1 MVSVVSHHTGSV
13 RNACLC
19 ESLSLRGGGGR
30 SLPVKVAELDGM
42 FQKAFTRLLMAVWHS
57 TDRVSQSPG
66 IADNVIYNRNDLK
79 PLSLPSAGTVCHHA
93 WLWRPL
99 FRGRYLTHGNL
110 AHSDC
115 SGKT

>member
-1 MVSVVSHHTGSV
+1 M
-13 RNACLC
+13 
-19 ESLSLRGGGGR
+19 
-30 SLPVKVAELDGM
+30 KVAELDGM
-42 FQKAFTRLLMAVWHS
+42 FQKAFTRLLMAVWRS
-57 TDRVSQSPG
+57 TDRVSHSPG
-66 IADNVIYNRNDLK
+66 IADNDLK
-79 PLSLPSAGTVCHHA
+79 PLSLPSAGIVCHHA